1 MLKKRN
7 VIVRDNTKYGKFGEP
22 AIILEI
28 VPIQVLANRIPI
40 SPIVSILRRVNRL
53 TNVKPNKVPITEI
66 IPLPIL
72 PISAASVEN
81 PDFVSI

>member
-1 MLKKRN
+1 MFVEKREN

-28 VPIQVLANRIPI
+28 VPIQVLANIIPI
-40 SPIVSILRRVNRL
+40 SPIVKSILRRVNRL

-72 PISAASVEN
+72 PISAASEKLQ
-81 PDFVSI
+81 IL